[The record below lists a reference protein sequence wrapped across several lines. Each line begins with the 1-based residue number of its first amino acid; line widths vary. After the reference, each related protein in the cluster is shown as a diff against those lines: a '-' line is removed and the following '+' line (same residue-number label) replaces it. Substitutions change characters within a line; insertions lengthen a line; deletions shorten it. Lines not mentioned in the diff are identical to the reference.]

1 MSPFLYE
8 RNSNIRVRGGTIQ
21 VRLKTSSRIAREEDE
36 VTSNMCQFGLAILF
50 VERVGIGLVLKCL
63 EKTIKEH

>member
-1 MSPFLYE
+1 MNEILTSESVVVQYKL
-8 RNSNIRVRGGTIQ
+8 
-21 VRLKTSSRIAREEDE
+21 RLKTSSRIAREEDE